1 MWHNNFVVGK
11 TQKEYRAKEMGFYYD
26 EDDAD
31 YASKTMRYFTIHLLH
46 STKVDTTKTDDHIKE
61 ILMKAV
67 NIANSLERSFVVPPS
82 TCKENEMSFC
92 NLCYYDEK
100 WCFGSIISKFTYPM
114 KESV

>member
-26 EDDAD
+26 EDDND
-31 YASKTMRYFTIHLLH
+31 YVSQTMQYFTIHLLH
-46 STKVDTTKTDDHIKE
+46 STKVDEKNTDNHIKA
-61 ILMKAV
+61 ILMKVV
-67 NIANSLERSFVVPPS
+67 NIANSLQRSFVIPPI
-82 TCKENEMSFC
+82 TCKSNEMSFC

-100 WCFGSIISKFTYPM
+100 WCFGNIINKFIYPI